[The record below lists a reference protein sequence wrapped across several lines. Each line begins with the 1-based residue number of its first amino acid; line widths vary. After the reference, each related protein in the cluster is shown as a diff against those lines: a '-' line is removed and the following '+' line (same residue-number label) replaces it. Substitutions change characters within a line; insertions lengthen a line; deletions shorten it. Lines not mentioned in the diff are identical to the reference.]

1 MKYTPITI
9 DNYVA
14 LHVQNNPTVIASE
27 LREKILAALQDF
39 KNGIKCQC
47 GNDIWVIASATAGN
61 SCFNCIMGDTS
72 PTTHLEIEDAINK
85 NQNRSRGRH
94 IDDIPPMEISGY
106 FDDDGYELNIDLIK
120 TPAMCLICKNNEDPN
135 QEIMC
140 NLNRLGQTEGEEFI
154 CVAFRKID

>member
-14 LHVQNNPTVIASE
+14 LHVQNNPTVQAPE
-27 LREKILAALQDF
+27 LRKKVLAALQDF

-47 GNDIWVIASATAGN
+47 GNDIWVIASASVGN
-61 SCFNCIMGDTS
+61 SCFNCIIGES
-72 PTTHLEIEDAINK
+72 APSTHLEIEDAINK
-85 NQNRSRGRH
+85 NQNRRLGRH

-120 TPAMCLICKNNEDPN
+120 MPAKCLMCKHYANPK
-135 QEIMC
+135 QEILC
-140 NLNRLGQTEGEEFI
+140 NLTRFDQTEGEEFR
-154 CVAFRKID
+154 CFDFRKID